1 MANFSDK
8 LTLLGSQHEARLS
21 LEIKDSLALLRKNY
35 PNANLRCYDFDG
47 QVGLVM
53 DLDIKRPNRAV
64 DFRKKEPVI
73 IKIDRNSY
81 PFVPPFPYTDRLDFP
96 AENTPHIN
104 PVKKGKP
111 YSICLFR
118 GDSSDWFAQHTIVDF
133 VERLRSWMED
143 AAAGELNKPGDD
155 FEFTRVDQDQHAI
168 FFPQKDVLDALE
180 KSWRGNNG
188 SGGLILSSYVQELD
202 TDPHNPL
209 KKRCTWLLS
218 LTDKPINGIL
228 KEDVILNI
236 DQIAGIILFAKED
249 HVDSRYI
256 TKLPENVDELIEWAI
271 NRHIDLKTSLEG
283 FKNSSLKQDVIIPI
297 TFAIKRPRKVI
308 NHISEI
314 EFISFMIFPTQA
326 QDGYEIQS
334 GSLVESAG
342 LIPRNSVALAKYLSG
357 YPDSYEYEN
366 IHYVGLGA
374 VGSKVALHFARSGII
389 PSSLIDPQHSLPHNN
404 IRNGIINLPG
414 VRKIDKLSMDIITLY
429 PLDTEITETM
439 RNYAHPVIK
448 VLKDEPEL
456 FSDHR
461 ALIVDS
467 SASFGVESLLNSKLK
482 DNGSR
487 YNRIELADKGNL
499 GFLRIEGIN
508 RNPRIDDL
516 MMEVYRSAL
525 TNDTIS
531 AWLNDNKTARSSH
544 SLLDEIYLGLNCSSD
559 TLIMPDDKVSLH
571 ASAATL
577 GLRSVMHTKSSDGY
591 LKITILSDGNKATMV
606 TEQSQ
611 IRPVVVAKCDNRPD
625 WQMRFR
631 NSLTEKLMD
640 ELENNKPNETGGI
653 LIGRIDRAKKIIYV
667 TDVIT
672 APEDSKK
679 SPYLFT
685 RGVKGLT
692 EQVEKIRSQ
701 SGEMLEY
708 VGEWHTHPTGSAKLS
723 GTDQHAI
730 GEIRKVLDPLK
741 YPTCVTI
748 INGSKIHPYI
758 FTKYE

>member
-1 MANFSDK
+1 MADFSDK
-8 LTLLGSQHEARLS
+8 LTLLGSQDEAGLS
-21 LEIKDSLALLRKNY
+21 LEIKDSLALLRKTY

-53 DLDIKRPNRAV
+53 DIDIKRPNRAV

-73 IKIDRNSY
+73 IKIDRDHY
-81 PFVPPFPYTDRLDFP
+81 PFVPPSPYTDRLDFP

-133 VERLRSWMED
+133 VERLKCWMED

-168 FFPQKDVLDALE
+168 FFPQKDVLDTLR
-180 KSWRGNNG
+180 KSWRENNG

-202 TDPHNPL
+202 TEPHNPL
-209 KKRCTWLLS
+209 KKRCSWLLN
-218 LTDKPINGIL
+218 LIDKPIIGIL
-228 KEDVILNI
+228 KEDVIRNI
-236 DQIAGIILFAKED
+236 DQIAGIILFAPED
-249 HVDSRYI
+249 HIDSRYI
-256 TKLPENVDELIEWAI
+256 TKLPENVDDLIEWADD
-271 NRHIDLKTSLEG
+271 RYIDLKTCLYR
-283 FKNSSLKQDVIIPI
+283 FNNSALKQDAIVPI

-308 NHISEI
+308 NHLSEI
-314 EFISFMIFPTQA
+314 EFISFIIFPTGVQN
-326 QDGYEIQS
+326 GYEIQS

-357 YPDSYEYEN
+357 YPDSYEYEK

-374 VGSKVALHFARSGII
+374 VGSKVALHFARSGIV

-414 VRKIDKLSMDIITLY
+414 VRKIDKLSMDILNIY
-429 PLDTEITETM
+429 PLDTEATGKM
-439 RNYAHPVIK
+439 RNYPHAVIK
-448 VLKDEPEL
+448 VLKDEPKL
-456 FSDHR
+456 FTDQK
-461 ALIVDS
+461 ALLVDTTG
-467 SASFGVESLLNSKLK
+467 SFGVENLLNSKLK
-482 DNGSR
+482 DKGSR
-487 YNRIELADKGNL
+487 YSRIELADRGNL

-508 RNPRIDDL
+508 RNPRMDDL

-525 TNDTIS
+525 TDNTIS
-531 AWLNDNKTARSSH
+531 KWLNENKTARESH

-559 TLIMPDDKVSLH
+559 TLVMPDDKVSIH
-571 ASAATL
+571 ASTATV
-577 GLRSVMHTKSSDGY
+577 GLRSVMHSKMSDGY
-591 LKITILSDGNKATMV
+591 LQITTLSEDNKVQMI
-606 TEQSQ
+606 TEVSQ
-611 IRPVVVAKCDNRPD
+611 IRPVVVVRCDNQPD
-625 WQMRFR
+625 WQMRLR
-631 NSLTEKLMD
+631 SSLREKLIQ
-640 ELENNKPNETGGI
+640 ELDHNKPNETGGI
-653 LIGRIDRAKKIIYV
+653 LIGKIDRAKKIIYV
-667 TDVIT
+667 TDIIT
-672 APEDSKK
+672 APADSKK

-685 RGVKGLT
+685 RGIEGLK
-692 EQVEKIRSQ
+692 EKVEKIRVQ
-701 SGEMLEY
+701 TGEMLEY

-723 GTDQHAI
+723 GTDQNAI
-730 GEIRKVLDPLK
+730 SEIRKVLDPLK